1 MPYYGNCTSCGGL
14 IIKDWGG
21 QINPQYHCSKCG
33 IISNH
38 AGVWKHVE
46 VKEVVDAMSRAW
58 DVVGR
63 EEGVYVEPFM
73 RTVAVML
80 GCIPVVSLECL
91 IKGGFIIDK
100 DVIRKVEKH
109 GIQD

>member
-1 MPYYGNCTSCGGL
+1 MPYYGHCHCGGL

-21 QINPQYHCSKCG
+21 VDAEYHCDRCG
-33 IISNH
+33 IVSNH

-46 VKEVVDAMSRAW
+46 TPDIVEAMNCVW
-58 DVVGR
+58 CVVGR

-73 RTVAVML
+73 RTVSYVL
-80 GCIPVVSLECL
+80 GCIPIISMECL
-91 IKGGFIIDK
+91 NKGGFIIDK
-100 DVIRKVEKH
+100 DIIRKVEKH